1 MKIGIIGCGF
11 WAGYQVAAWR
21 EADAALEFAFCDRD
35 AAKAQALASRFGPA
49 RAYEEA
55 REMLDQEMPDLV
67 DIITSPEMHAA
78 LTELAAEKGIPV
90 ICQKP
95 MAPDWETARRM
106 VSICREAG
114 IPFYIHENFRWQ
126 LPMRKVKALLQ
137 DDRIGTPF
145 RARMYF
151 NSAFP
156 VFENQPFLAELEKMM
171 VADVGVHLLD
181 VCRFLFGEVQ
191 SVYCLNQRI
200 NPKIRG
206 EDVST
211 MLLQMKSGMSC
222 TIEMSYA
229 SIVDYECF
237 PQTLLEIEGTTG
249 SIRLAKDLQ
258 VRVTHLSGQDELSMA
273 LLNYDWVH
281 PQYAVVQSSMVAIH
295 RHFLS
300 ALAGNIPVET
310 SGEDNLKTLQLTY
323 AAYES
328 AETGKVVEIPALE
341 IN

>member
-95 MAPDWETARRM
+95 MAPDWDTARRM